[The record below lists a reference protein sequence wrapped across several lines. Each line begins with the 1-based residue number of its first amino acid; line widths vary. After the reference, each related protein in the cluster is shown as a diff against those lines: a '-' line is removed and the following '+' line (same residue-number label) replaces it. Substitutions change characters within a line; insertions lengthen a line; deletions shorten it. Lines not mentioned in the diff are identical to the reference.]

1 MERARMTT
9 LSCAPAGVPDASP
22 LFPIQ
27 TPADAAPQAPSQH
40 CTRVPATKCPDLVD
54 VLPPQ
59 PDPRHPRP
67 RPGAAWT
74 EACSHAKRF
83 AQQRPGPQ
91 EAVAA
96 PTNGVEHDASQTAP
110 ALRVLQVQPR
120 FCIQCCC
127 ALRPLTPRAS
137 GPQWQLPLLLL
148 PAARG
153 CCCGGRRTPQERR
166 QRRRQPREARGRPLR
181 RPPARHARG
190 TCGTP

>member
-1 MERARMTT
+1 MDWAPRTAFPRAT
-9 LSCAPAGVPDASP
+9 AGVPDASP
-22 LFPIQ
+22 LSPIQ
-27 TPADAAPQAPSQH
+27 TPADAAPQAPFQH
-40 CTRVPATKCPDLVD
+40 CTRVPATKFPDPVD

-83 AQQRPGPQ
+83 AQQRPGPR

-96 PTNGVEHDASQTAP
+96 PTNGVQHDASRTAP
-110 ALRVLQVQPR
+110 ALRALQVQPR
-120 FCIQCCC
+120 FCIQRCC

-137 GPQWQLPLLLL
+137 GPQWRLPLLLQ

-153 CCCGGRRTPQERR
+153 WCCGGRRTPQERR
-166 QRRRQPREARGRPLR
+166 QRRRQPREERGRPLR
-181 RPPARHARG
+181 RPPAHHARG